1 MQERG
6 WQAEL
11 SRRDFLRLG
20 LGAAAL
26 PLLARL
32 DGLAM
37 AAPAQTGAQAAATA
51 AAPKITAKANSVI
64 QIWLWGGPSHVDT
77 FDPKPGPGRDYCG
90 PLDSPIDTNVPGV
103 QISQLL
109 PRLAEQADKYSI
121 IRGMT
126 HGING
131 HETAAYRVQ
140 TGHEPGHGLVY
151 PGIGA
156 IAALFKGYD
165 HGYKSSIPPYV
176 VLTTPQGR
184 FSESG
189 FLGPKYR
196 PFATGGDPNRD
207 PFLVEG
213 FVVQGISSERR
224 ERRRQLLASVDT
236 LAHAAATVP
245 IVAET
250 NQADENAYALIN
262 SEELKVFDL
271 TTEGDAMR
279 EQYGRNRFGQSCLM
293 ARRLVEI
300 GVPYITINYGGWDT
314 HKRHF
319 ETIGRM
325 QPEMDRA
332 MATLLVDL
340 ENRGLL
346 ESTIVWWGGEFGR
359 TPRVQWEP
367 PWNGGRNHFG
377 PAFCTVLAGGGFK
390 GGCVVGA
397 TNATGEQVA
406 ERPTYPE
413 DALGSILMLL
423 GIDPDAKMPNPEGID
438 VPVMA
443 PPKGG
448 RLTEIMV

>member
-1 MQERG
+1 MQENR
-6 WQAEL
+6 WQPEL
-11 SRRDFLRLG
+11 SRRNFVKLG
-20 LGAAAL
+20 LSAAAL

-37 AAPAQTGAQAAATA
+37 AAPAATGTQAATA
-51 AAPKITAKANSVI
+51 PRITAKANSVI
-64 QIWLWGGPSHVDT
+64 QIWMWGGPSHVDT
-77 FDPKPGPGRDYCG
+77 FDPKPAAGRDYCG
-90 PLDSPIDTNVPGV
+90 SLDAPIDTNVPGV
-103 QISQLL
+103 QIGQLL

-131 HETAAYRVQ
+131 HETAAYWVQ
-140 TGHEPGHGLVY
+140 TGHQPGHGLVY
-151 PGIGA
+151 PGTGA
-156 IAALFKGYD
+156 ITALFKGYD

-176 VLTTPQGR
+176 VLTAPQGR

-189 FLGPKYR
+189 FLGPKYK

-213 FVVQGISSERR
+213 FIVQGVSDKRR
-224 ERRRQLLASVDT
+224 EGRRALLASLDT
-236 LAHAAATVP
+236 LGHAASAVP

-279 EQYGRNRFGQSCLM
+279 EEYGRNRFGQSCLM

-340 ENRGLL
+340 QKRGLL
-346 ESTIVWWGGEFGR
+346 DSTIVWWGGEFGR

-377 PAFCTVLAGGGFK
+377 PAFSAVLAGGGFK

-397 TNATGEQVA
+397 TNATGEQVI

-413 DALGSILMLL
+413 DVLASILMLL
-423 GIDPDAKMPNPEGID
+423 GIDPDAKMPNPQGID